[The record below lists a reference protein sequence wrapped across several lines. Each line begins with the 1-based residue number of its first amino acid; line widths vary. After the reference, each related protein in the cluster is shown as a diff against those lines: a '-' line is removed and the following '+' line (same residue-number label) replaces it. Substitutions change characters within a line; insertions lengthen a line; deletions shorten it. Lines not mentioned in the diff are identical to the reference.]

1 MDFKKILKVISDVL
15 LALVLIVAFLFYG
28 MRILGFTPYTVLS
41 GSMERVYPTGSII
54 YVRDVEPETLDI
66 NDVITFKMKNGVVA
80 THRIVGFVEDEKN
93 RNIIYFQTKGDENE
107 VVDGNLVKYEDVIGK
122 PVFHIPYLGYVATF
136 IIQPIGRIVA
146 ILVGI
151 ALVLVEIIIGMILDD
166 EKDKKEKRERT
177 VWKRQRL

>member
-93 RNIIYFQTKGDENE
+93 INIIYFQTKGDENK

-122 PVFHIPYLGYVATF
+122 PIFHIPYLGFLANF
-136 IIQPIGRIVA
+136 IAQPTGKIIA
-146 ILVGI
+146 ILIGI
-151 ALVLVEIIIGMILDD
+151 VLVLIEMIIGTILDD
-166 EKDKKEKRERT
+166 EDNNKGIEEK
-177 VWKRQRL
+177 LI